1 MRGVYSGDFKKFG
14 KPCAAVWDPSDLSHL
29 WKDTAGTVSITTDGD
44 LVARINSRPR
54 SRRLVRRSV
63 SSQDG

>member
-1 MRGVYSGDFKKFG
+1 MRGVYSRDFKKFG
-14 KPCAAVWDPSDLSHL
+14 KPRAAVRDPSDLLHL
-29 WKDTAGTVSITTDGD
+29 WKDTAGTVSVTTHGD